1 VVERQPEKLKVVGSN
16 PIPDNLLLLLFPIN
30 FLLLNDLFVFHITH
44 SLVAIFTIFYV
55 VLCCLLLI
63 TNSFGEHKSIIL
75 NFNLIF
81 IFSKVLFSIKNILLK
96 IVSLLSKSLYYNFTS
111 KGSLK

>member
-1 VVERQPEKLKVVGSN
+1 
-16 PIPDNLLLLLFPIN
+16 LLLLLFPIN
-30 FLLLNDLFVFHITH
+30 FLLFNDLFVFHITH

-63 TNSFGEHKSIIL
+63 TNNSFGEHKSIIL